1 MSRRSRSSPPSSRTL
16 AGTSAS
22 LWHILWRDPQAF
34 GLDEVR
40 ANSTALRAMT
50 DPVTLRGFICDHMLS
65 LALHLDFQF
74 DSLTLRERVQVIYVD
89 GPGRILSNEPA
100 LAPHTRVSSFED
112 YIKIMRLPT
121 SIGDDICIAVFRH
134 LFRLW
139 TIQLDIAPDTDRLDR
154 DDPDR
159 MEDDFHSLTKS
170 ELLLIPSYSIGPSE
184 EHVSVKG
191 VPLEAI
197 EEILHISPDGRQVS
211 WAQLRP
217 SSRMPVILIK
227 DEHCRYLWAHAAS
240 DLWNDEPLEEISY
253 QVLPPGI
260 PSFPELLNPRFMS
273 MRPDVPLIQP
283 TLEEIRRPKPRPSI
297 LIAHDDQRRRQQVL
311 ALLRE
316 EFQMT
321 AEQAVRVVQVYE
333 QSGLKKANMQS
344 LPGLRRIIDNMRV
357 GLDPLSRP
365 ADAASARFASESS
378 VQGKW
383 ARRNAGLRPPTDPVT
398 LAAQLGPSQPEDI
411 YCPRDMAM
419 KEWRRQFQHYADTFS
434 LSHNIPILMA
444 RGLIQAQLCA
454 SLIQQPIDLEE
465 AHDAFRRAIAVR
477 DVQQAS
483 PILSAP
489 LKNASS
495 GAAAVSS
502 RRTIDPSC
510 IVQDTA
516 ADFIEANLGAGVR
529 VMTMLELIKFQT
541 ATQSSHVAGK
551 EVIPAPDHLQD
562 FWTCYVYARCENDP
576 SNRPVREVFTA
587 NYRQACVKLHQMACK
602 KAAANRKAA
611 SANNVNASI
620 YSEFEEA
627 PAPAQA
633 QEAPAPAQASA
644 LAHAHVPN
652 CGHCGQHQHTR
663 NHSSHTALLKSMQPA
678 QEAPPASPARP
689 LALFQTPQHVASPP
703 AATQSSQLQTASS
716 PTTLSS
722 PFARLA
728 ADREMRSIAAKASA
742 QTLIIMPNNS
752 SKIMQ
757 WKLGDEKD
765 GKGFYWST
773 KLAVQQS
780 WEQHNLV
787 EEPQNYKTFRSTIH
801 VTMISIICIELKIS
815 RQNFDVISDAD
826 LIEKLDAKLK
836 PAGPLEYLLKLRQI
850 KFNNDS
856 GNDTLL
862 HRYRAFA
869 EPFLQLVSESTEAG
883 CDINPESVKLAF
895 KAACKGN
902 ELLMTFFQ
910 EGKWQGVH
918 DAHQRIVAQLKIFDS
933 LQTMQSLNTSSQAPS
948 RPTFVAPQP
957 QYQIAPPPPAQI
969 HVPIKHYQAPPRQ
982 QSAMVNIMNQMMSRF
997 DQLERNQADSIAAN
1011 NAAAVAPP
1019 TFSTTA
1025 APGALVNF
1033 GQATP
1038 SMSLPPLQRK
1048 PVVHDL
1054 TPHPGLDARGPYWH
1068 PSPEHFACRYTP
1080 CVICFCQGCGRHGH
1094 TSAECVR
1101 KSQPGWNIS
1110 GYYADRYP
1118 GQGALSYTV
1127 AQPSPQSAGAPHRI
1141 TTPAAAP
1148 SFPTPFRTNMA
1159 GGGNT
1164 PAPPQQR
1171 YTPVVRNNN
1180 SQTVRF
1186 AAEVADPAQA
1196 ATPTGE

>member
-1 MSRRSRSSPPSSRTL
+1 M
-16 AGTSAS
+16 GNG
-22 LWHILWRDPQAF
+22 F
-34 GLDEVR
+34 EVR
-40 ANSTALRAMT
+40 
-50 DPVTLRGFICDHMLS
+50 
-65 LALHLDFQF
+65 
-74 DSLTLRERVQVIYVD
+74 E
-89 GPGRILSNEPA
+89 E
-100 LAPHTRVSSFED
+100 
-112 YIKIMRLPT
+112 
-121 SIGDDICIAVFRH
+121 
-134 LFRLW
+134 
-139 TIQLDIAPDTDRLDR
+139 
-154 DDPDR
+154 
-159 MEDDFHSLTKS
+159 S
-170 ELLLIPSYSIGPSE
+170 ELILIPGYSIGPSE
-184 EHVSVKG
+184 ERVRVKG
-191 VPLEAI
+191 VPVQLI
-197 EEILHISPDGRQVS
+197 DEILDISPDGRQVS

-240 DLWNDEPLEEISY
+240 DLWNDSPLDDIRY

-260 PSFPELLNPRFMS
+260 PNFPEVMNPRLLET
-273 MRPDVPLIQP
+273 RPNIPFIQP
-283 TLEEIRRPKPRPSI
+283 TLDDLRRPKPRPSI
-297 LIAHDDQRRRQQVL
+297 IIALQDQRRKQEVL

-316 EFQMT
+316 EFQLT
-321 AEQAVRVVQVYE
+321 AEQALKVVQVYE
-333 QSGLKKANMQS
+333 QSGLKRANKQS
-344 LPGLRRIIDNMRV
+344 LPSLRRIVDNINL
-357 GLDPLSRP
+357 GLDPLSRL
-365 ADAASARFASESS
+365 ADTDSARFAPENSA
-378 VQGKW
+378 QGKW
-383 ARRNAGLRPPTDPVT
+383 ARRNAGLRPPADPVA
-398 LAAQLGPSQPEDI
+398 LAAQLGPSQHEDI

-434 LSHNIPILMA
+434 VSHNIPILMA
-444 RGLIQAQLCA
+444 RGLIQVQLCD
-454 SLIQQPIDLEE
+454 SLLRQPIDLAE

-477 DVQQAS
+477 DAQQAPGAS
-483 PILSAP
+483 NREPNPPRS
-489 LKNASS
+489 ASS
-495 GAAAVSS
+495 EGAAAAA
-502 RRTIDPSC
+502 RRQIDPMC
-510 IVQDTA
+510 IVHDVA
-516 ADFIEANLGAGVR
+516 ADFIEANLGTGVR
-529 VMTMLELIKFQT
+529 AMTVLELIKHNT
-541 ATQSSHVAGK
+541 SVTSSHVAGK
-551 EVIPAPDHLQD
+551 QAISTPAHLLD
-562 FWTCYVYARCENDP
+562 FWTCYIVARCENE
-576 SNRPVREVFTA
+576 RPPNSSARETFLA
-587 NYRQACVKLHQMACK
+587 DYRQACVKLHEMACK

-627 PAPAQA
+627 PAQAQEAPTQAQAQEAPALAQA
-633 QEAPAPAQASA
+633 QEAPAPAPAQASA
-644 LAHAHVPN
+644 FAHAHAPN
-652 CGHCGQHQHTR
+652 CGHCGQHQNTR
-663 NHSSHTALLKSMQPA
+663 NNSSHSALLKSMQPA

-703 AATQSSQLQTASS
+703 AATQSSQLQAASS

-752 SKIMQ
+752 SKMMQ

-969 HVPIKHYQAPPRQ
+969 HAPIKHYQAPPRQ

-1038 SMSLPPLQRK
+1038 SMSLPPPQRK

-1159 GGGNT
+1159 GGSNT

-1180 SQTVRF
+1180 SQTVHF
-1186 AAEVADPAQA
+1186 AAEVTDPAQA